1 MNGSSSLYS
10 DSYSDSF
17 AKEVVGKNKNKTTSA
32 TIIQN
37 DNHHPDHHHDPFIRC
52 LQIPLLATVESF
64 TFRTTSTTSTKATSS
79 LARRSTSNNFHL
91 LSSKIQSTSASVAYL
106 DSISYQPPSSIEDG
120 LLSATSKYL
129 DALSSASA
137 SLLSSATTITSTGMV
152 GGVAAGGDDLTIPS
166 SSTVS
171 SSYYSFLDHNT
182 ASLMD
187 TANADTST
195 STSTSSDIL
204 FQEVIQRV
212 TQEFSSTL
220 DAFAA
225 GSSSSTLLSV
235 ETTPHQSLDKFQIW
249 KQQIEDGT
257 WTAPAVP
264 GNTLNTVTTAT
275 KAASIISESA
285 TATAAPFV
293 NNDMNA
299 AAATATVIKPIS
311 DTATKAATTISQ
323 NAINAKD
330 ALGDVATTT
339 TKAVSDTASNVA
351 SVISETA
358 FNANTALGSIATTTS
373 KVVSSTGQGLQN
385 SINGFV
391 STTTQNF
398 NQVMSTIA
406 ETTSKTSSSVV
417 DTAGSTSRSVFN
429 GIGSITNESMNAFT
443 SSASSA
449 SQTTSEF
456 VGSAAAVT
464 KAAIITAKPGT
475 AVSSSAKI
483 TAMALAQ
490 QQGFGS
496 SNSNGGGGD
505 IQGLMEMIVATVVAI
520 PRALMDVTLQ
530 DSPNAIDDMMNGVRD
545 GLYNDL
551 LIPLSM
557 PLQTATS
564 GGATATTL
572 VTPIRTSFEQAQ
584 AVLKTLQMI
593 LGLVVGIPRAIVEGI
608 TGQTITEVQYSLSQ
622 IDINGI
628 SQQLQAFA
636 SAIAPVLVSLLKV
649 VANSIAFIATATTT
663 TAGAG
668 AAGAG
673 VAGGSSTATAA
684 AAAVATS
691 SQIDGDVIP
700 KTITFILE
708 DLLPAFIDGLALIVQ
723 QFIMLLIEGGS
734 AIVSTL

>member
-1 MNGSSSLYS
+1 MIMYGMNGSSQNLLS
-10 DSYSDSF
+10 SDSF
-17 AKEVVGKNKNKTTSA
+17 VKEAAGGKMKNNNEDTTRIKQRRRRPGRQQRALPLPVVVVTLCLFLL
-32 TIIQN
+32 IVIQN
-37 DNHHPDHHHDPFIRC
+37 DNNHSYHDHHHDPFIRC
-52 LQIPLLATVESF
+52 FMIPLLAVKSF
-64 TFRTTSTTSTKATSS
+64 TFQTTSTLKAT
-79 LARRSTSNNFHL
+79 ANKNFHL
-91 LSSKIQSTSASVAYL
+91 LSSELQSTSASVAYL
-106 DSISYQPPSSIEDG
+106 DSISYQPPSIEDG

-137 SLLSSATTITSTGMV
+137 SLSLPLATTTTGMV
-152 GGVAAGGDDLTIPS
+152 GGVSGVDFTIPS

-171 SSYYSFLDHNT
+171 SYYSFLDNT
-182 ASLMD
+182 AAALMG
-187 TANADTST
+187 TSADTST
-195 STSTSSDIL
+195 GTSTSSDIL
-204 FQEVIQRV
+204 FQDVIQRV

-235 ETTPHQSLDKFQIW
+235 ETTPFEIW

-257 WTAPAVP
+257 WTAPVVSE
-264 GNTLNTVTTAT
+264 NSLNTVTT
-275 KAASIISESA
+275 KAASVITESA
-285 TATAAPFV
+285 TATANAAPVV
-293 NNDMNA
+293 NNNMNA
-299 AAATATVIKPIS
+299 NAATVIKPIF
-311 DTATKAATTISQ
+311 DPATKA
-323 NAINAKD
+323 

-339 TKAVSDTASNVA
+339 TKVVSDTASNVA

-358 FNANTALGSIATTTS
+358 FNANTALGDVAATTS
-373 KVVSSTGQGLQN
+373 KVVSSTGQGIQN

-398 NQVMSTIA
+398 NQVFSTIA
-406 ETTSKTSSSVV
+406 ETTSKTSSSIV
-417 DTAGSTSRSVFN
+417 DTAESTTRSVFN
-429 GIGSITNESMNAFT
+429 GIGSVTNDSMNAFT

-456 VGSAAAVT
+456 VGSAAAIT
-464 KAAIITAKPGT
+464 KATVITAKPGT

-483 TAMALAQ
+483 TAVALAQ

-496 SNSNGGGGD
+496 SNSNSNNGGDGD
-505 IQGLMEMIVATVVAI
+505 IQGLIEMIVATVVAI
-520 PRALMDVTLQ
+520 PRAVMDVTLQ
-530 DSPNAIDDMMNGVRD
+530 DSPNAIDDMMNGIRD

-557 PLQTATS
+557 PVQTAS
-564 GGATATTL
+564 SGATVTATAL

-622 IDINGI
+622 TDINGI

-636 SAIAPVLVSLLKV
+636 SAIASVLVSLLKV
-649 VANSIAFIATATTT
+649 VANSIAFIATT
-663 TAGAG
+663 GSG
-668 AAGAG
+668 VAAGG
-673 VAGGSSTATAA
+673 TSTSTAA
-684 AAAVATS
+684 AAAAIATS

-708 DLLPAFIDGLALIVQ
+708 DLLPAFIDGLALILQ
-723 QFIMLLIEGGS
+723 QFIMLLMEGGS